1 MSSEPARQGGQFVMP
16 HPDDEADVREAAA
29 AERGEPLSAAATES
43 FLRWL
48 DGDGDDAWRD
58 ELG

>member
-1 MSSEPARQGGQFVMP
+1 MP